1 MMSMIFSSFD
11 PIWAESNGFKLV
23 NFSPLNPSSS
33 STNSS
38 TVDGVKNESKSN
50 NNCSSVKKQSEDSK
64 SKTKLKKN
72 PRFAPELDGVHCFE
86 TIVPY

>member
-38 TVDGVKNESKSN
+38 SIDGVKKEN
-50 NNCSSVKKQSEDSK
+50 NNCSSVKKQSEDLK